1 MVDKDQLVNDIKEWI
16 QIDNELKELQKAAR
30 ERRQRKKELTS
41 SLVEVMKSN
50 EIDCFDTNDG
60 KLIYSQTKTK
70 QSVSKKYLLST
81 LHHFYKDE
89 PETAKMVTEYIL
101 NNRPEKINEN
111 VRRKLT

>member
-70 QSVSKKYLLST
+70 QSVSKKYLLTT
-81 LHHFYKDE
+81 LHNFYKDE

-101 NNRPEKINEN
+101 TNRPEKINEN

>member
-1 MVDKDQLVNDIKEWI
+1 MTDKEALIQNIKEWI
-16 QIDNELKELQKAAR
+16 QIDNELKELQKASR

-41 SLVEVMKSN
+41 NLVEVMKNN

-60 KLIYSQTKTK
+60 KLIYSQTKTR

-81 LHHFYKDE
+81 LLNFYKDD
-89 PETAKMVTEYIL
+89 PLTAKQVTEYIL
-101 NNRPEKINEN
+101 NNREEKINEN

>member
-1 MVDKDQLVNDIKEWI
+1 MTDKEALIQNIKEWI
-16 QIDNELKELQKAAR
+16 QIDNELKELQNASR

-41 SLVEVMKSN
+41 NLVEVMKDN

-60 KLIYSQTKTK
+60 KLIYSQTKTR

-81 LHHFYKDE
+81 LLNFYKDD
-89 PETAKMVTEYIL
+89 PLTAKQVTEYIL
-101 NNRPEKINEN
+101 NNREEKINEN